1 MTKINKRSEE
11 FIIKHRDILVS
22 LFLIIATLAVYWQIE
37 NFDFVNFDDGKY
49 IYENRH
55 VQEGL
60 TLKSITWAFTTFH
73 ASNWHPLTWL
83 SHMLDFQF
91 YGINPGWH
99 HLTNLLFHIA
109 NTLLLFFVFRKMTG
123 DLWQSAFIAAL
134 FALHPLH
141 VESVVWVSERKDVLS
156 TFFWMVTMW
165 SYIWYVEN
173 PVVYRYIL
181 VFLFFTLGLMSKPM
195 LVTLPFV
202 LLLLDFYPLNRFKFQ
217 PSDGS
222 ASSQQRSNTLRL
234 ILEKTP
240 LFVLVAISSAITF
253 YAQKKGGALTSLE
266 IYPFKVRIANALVS
280 YVTYI
285 EKMIYPSKLAF
296 LYPHPGMLPWWK
308 ISGACLLL
316 LSISFLAIRVAKQ
329 SPYFAMGWLW
339 YLGTLVP
346 VIGLIQVGL
355 QSMADRYTYV
365 PLIGIFIIV
374 AWGAPELVKQ
384 WKYRKLW
391 LTTLA
396 TVSLTI
402 LMVMTWKQVG
412 YWKNGITLFEHAL
425 KITSNNYVSHNNLGL
440 ALEEQ
445 GRTAEAIDHYLQALR
460 IKPDLKEAHNNLG
473 LALEKQGR
481 TAEAI
486 DHYLQA
492 LRIKPDYAEA
502 HNNLGLALEK
512 QGRTAEAVDHYLQA
526 LRIKPD
532 FEKAHNNLGNAL
544 EKQGRTE
551 EAVDH
556 YLQALRIK
564 PDYAEAH
571 FNLGIALKNEG
582 RTEEAIDH
590 YLQAL
595 QIKPDYAEAHYNIGN
610 VLYMQKRIEEA
621 ISHYL
626 QALRIKP
633 DYAEAHNNL
642 GLALKDLGRTDEAID
657 HYLQALRIKPD
668 YEKAQ
673 YNLNEVLAFSREIHG
688 NIDKIE
694 NALKYEPNDP
704 FLNYI
709 LGNMYR
715 INGNVDKAI
724 EYYQKALS
732 FEPEFIEAM
741 YHLAKLFIIKM
752 EYEKAL
758 SLYQKMI
765 GILPNHE
772 AVYYNIACIY
782 AMQSKPEKSISW
794 LKKAVENGFD
804 DWNHIKTD
812 VDLKNIRG
820 SFYYKEFIKGH

>member
-481 TAEAI
+481 T
-486 DHYLQA
+486 
-492 LRIKPDYAEA
+492 
-502 HNNLGLALEK
+502 
-512 QGRTAEAVDHYLQA
+512 
-526 LRIKPD
+526 
-532 FEKAHNNLGNAL
+532 
-544 EKQGRTE
+544 E